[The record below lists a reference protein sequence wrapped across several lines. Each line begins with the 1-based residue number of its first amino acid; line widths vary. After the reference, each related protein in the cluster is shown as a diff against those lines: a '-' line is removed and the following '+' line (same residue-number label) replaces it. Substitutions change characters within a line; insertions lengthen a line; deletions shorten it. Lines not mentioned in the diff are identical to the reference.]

1 MQDVDPIEL
10 SRTFSRAEDAAW
22 AWLDSMRELA
32 DAEDAPLQMFRPVS
46 CQQFHDE
53 LRADLHPS
61 DPLKPF
67 LFRWLTHLLELR
79 VNWALHAEIAHQR
92 YHEIHHLEAPERIS
106 MSLDAIA
113 RKVFTEPR
121 RAVWL
126 KELDRRGQPLEEL
139 TTQLWQRRVE
149 VYSRLRGP
157 SLDEAELPCP
167 EVYALANTVLTATA
181 PLTTELGGLVRS
193 LEHTAKPSPLT
204 FPARLGPPS
213 LADWFRETRLLESV
227 NLRPFTWPKPVGGTS
242 FGVALERFGYTWHRA
257 LAPKNQP
264 FVVACDP
271 RGLAQSNT
279 GWLFAGLLASPAF
292 QRRHLG
298 GAPSKQRDVQRFWG
312 FVGVHELRLRALRVL
327 LRQAL
332 QLDHRE
338 RPKAIEH
345 LHERV
350 WGQPPGR
357 HLLGVLPQLRSDDAQ
372 RLCAVGLATLRAETL
387 TEAHNEDWFRNP
399 RAVEELRSQAETPP
413 EFTAPADTVSQGLTR
428 YVAQLT
434 TMIA

>member
-10 SRTFSRAEDAAW
+10 SRTFSTAEDVAW
-22 AWLDSMRELA
+22 AWQDSLRELA
-32 DAEDAPLQMFRPVS
+32 AAEDAPLQLFRPVLS
-46 CQQFHDE
+46 QQFHDE
-53 LRADLHPS
+53 LRAALHPS

-79 VNWALHAEIAHQR
+79 VNWSLNAELAHLR

-106 MSLDAIA
+106 TTLDAVA
-113 RKVFTEPR
+113 RKVFAEPR

-126 KELDRRGQPLEEL
+126 TELDRRGQPLSEL
-139 TTQLWQRRVE
+139 TTRLWQRRVE
-149 VYSRLRGP
+149 VYNRLRGP

-167 EVYALANTVLTATA
+167 EVYALASNILTATE
-181 PLTTELGGLVRS
+181 PLTAELGGLVRS
-193 LEHTAKPSPLT
+193 LEHAAKPSALS
-204 FPARLGPPS
+204 FPARLGPPA

-227 NLRPFTWPKPVGGTS
+227 NLRPFNWPRPVGGAS
-242 FGVALERFGYTWHRA
+242 FGLALERFGSAWHRA
-257 LAPKNQP
+257 LAPRNQP
-264 FVVACDP
+264 FVVAYDP
-271 RGLAQSNT
+271 RGLDQDNT
-279 GWLFAGLLASPAF
+279 GWLFAALIATPTF

-298 GAPSKQRDVQRFWG
+298 GVASKQRDVQRFWG

-338 RPKAIEH
+338 RPKTIEH
-345 LHERV
+345 LSERA

-372 RLCAVGLATLRAETL
+372 RFCAVGLATLRAEAL
-387 TEAHNEDWFRNP
+387 TEAHNDDWFRNP
-399 RAVEELRSQAETPP
+399 RAVDELRSQAGTPP
-413 EFTAPADTVSQGLTR
+413 EFTVTADTVSQGLTR

-434 TMIA
+434 AMIA